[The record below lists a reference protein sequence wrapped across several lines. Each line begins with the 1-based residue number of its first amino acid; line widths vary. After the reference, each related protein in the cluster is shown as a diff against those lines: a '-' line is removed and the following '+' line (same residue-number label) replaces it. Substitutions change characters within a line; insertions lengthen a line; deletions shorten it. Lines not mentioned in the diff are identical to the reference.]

1 MKVKSLSHVR
11 LFETLS
17 TAAYQA
23 PPPMGFSRQEYWSRV
38 PLPSQLCMLLYIK
51 QKNSKDLLY
60 NTGNSTQYSVMT
72 EKGGLRGGG
81 RETGP
86 KEGGI
91 CIHIADSLHCTAET
105 NTTL

>member
-1 MKVKSLSHVR
+1 
-11 LFETLS
+11 
-17 TAAYQA
+17 
-23 PPPMGFSRQEYWSRV
+23 
-38 PLPSQLCMLLYIK
+38 
-51 QKNSKDLLY
+51 
-60 NTGNSTQYSVMT
+60 MT

-105 NTTL
+105 NTTVLKQFHYNKKWFFLIKVKLSLIISS

>member
-1 MKVKSLSHVR
+1 
-11 LFETLS
+11 
-17 TAAYQA
+17 
-23 PPPMGFSRQEYWSRV
+23 
-38 PLPSQLCMLLYIK
+38 
-51 QKNSKDLLY
+51 
-60 NTGNSTQYSVMT
+60 MT

-105 NTTL
+105 NTTLLSNYTAIINKQTTTKKKKKDCQKFN